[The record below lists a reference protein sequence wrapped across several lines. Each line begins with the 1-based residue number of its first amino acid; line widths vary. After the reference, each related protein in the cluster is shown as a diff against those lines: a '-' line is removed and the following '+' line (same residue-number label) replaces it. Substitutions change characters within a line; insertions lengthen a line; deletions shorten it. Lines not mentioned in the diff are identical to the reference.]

1 MVVYYTGVNNSKLH
15 SRFNLFSMIVND
27 KTPNKHFFNSAHS
40 FTFDDQKND
49 WQELS
54 HNFYFLEDDDAKIY
68 YFNGED
74 GKNYFYDSNE

>member
-1 MVVYYTGVNNSKLH
+1 MNA
-15 SRFNLFSMIVND
+15 
-27 KTPNKHFFNSAHS
+27 KTSNKHFFNSAHS

-54 HNFYFLEDDDAKIY
+54 HNFYFLDDDDAKIY

-74 GKNYFYDSNE
+74 GKNFFYDSNE

>member
-1 MVVYYTGVNNSKLH
+1 MNA
-15 SRFNLFSMIVND
+15 
-27 KTPNKHFFNSAHS
+27 KTPNKHFFNSTHS

-54 HNFYFLEDDDAKIY
+54 HNFYFLEEEDAKIY
-68 YFNGED
+68 HFNAED